1 MSSTDEILD
10 QNRDVIVNF
19 GLIGYGKLRTI
30 EELQKLILSKFKPD
44 PSDPNSG
51 FHLVYNTVTAKRLRI
66 EKVGNSE
73 GDFSVKMEFHGDDKH
88 E

>member
-19 GLIGYGKLRTI
+19 GLIGYGRLRAI
-30 EELQKLILSKFKPD
+30 EEIQKLLLTKFRPD
-44 PSDPNSG
+44 PGDRNSG

-66 EKVGNSE
+66 VKHGNSE
-73 GDFSVKMEFHGDDKH
+73 GDFSVKMEFGGKK